1 MPGCLVG
8 AYTRVVRMTW
18 LWMVMGGVFAAAG
31 NTAAQAPGPVDARK
45 PVMMLDSVAANVAP
59 QLAGNVLAAL
69 RDEVE
74 RSRMFRMGPTPPVST
89 RDLQMTLGCQ
99 SMDEGCL
106 RRANAE
112 FKAEVLLF
120 VELDRTE
127 LPRVRLRV
135 LHAGQSRSREVMV
148 LLRSPPADVAVLR
161 NGLRDALHRGMAG
174 RLDLTSSPA
183 GATTRVDGVVV
194 GVTPCSV
201 DTLAPGPHAV
211 VVALDGFVSQELK
224 ADVRVGEPLQFHLAL
239 VALPKPAEPK
249 VAAPTPAVTPST
261 QATPQAPAS
270 STPSGAAADKAG
282 PKVERPLPRVLT
294 AAGGA
299 VAGVGGLLLVVSA
312 AVGAVAGT
320 LFFVARLAPGLLL
333 GRRVGAPV
341 FWTVNGGALLALVI
355 LPVAVVVTLL
365 GALVLTGGV
374 AWIALE

>member
-1 MPGCLVG
+1 
-8 AYTRVVRMTW
+8 MTW
-18 LWMVMGGVFAAAG
+18 LLMVVGGLLAAAG
-31 NTAAQAPGPVDARK
+31 NTAAQAPAPMDARK
-45 PVMMLDSVAANVAP
+45 VVVMLDSVAANVAP

-69 RDEVE
+69 RDEVD
-74 RSRMFRMGPTPPVST
+74 RSRMFRVGPTPPVST

-106 RRANAE
+106 RRANAQ
-112 FKAEVLLF
+112 FKADVLLF

-135 LHAGQSRSREVMV
+135 LHAGQSRSREVTV
-148 LLRSPPADVAVLR
+148 LLRNPPADVAVLR

-224 ADVRVGEPLQFHLAL
+224 AELRVGEPLQFHLAL
-239 VALPKPAEPK
+239 VPAAKPAE
-249 VAAPTPAVTPST
+249 APVTTTTPAVTPST
-261 QATPQAPAS
+261 QPTSEAPTP
-270 STPSGAAADKAG
+270 STPLAAAADKAG
-282 PKVERPLPRVLT
+282 PKAERPLPRVLT

-299 VAGVGGLLLVVSA
+299 VAVVGGLLLVVSA
-312 AVGAVAGT
+312 AVGAVVGT
-320 LFFVARLAPGLLL
+320 LFFLARLPTSPLL
-333 GRRVGAPV
+333 GLGLGTPV
-341 FWTVNGGALLALVI
+341 FWTVNGGALLALVL